1 MLEWFV
7 CGFENFINQMVK
19 LPRHATEQPTA
30 WPSPIF
36 FISFSNWFLCSAH
49 KYLSATLPRP
59 PTAPPVTAA
68 TWICL
73 HDHFYSN
80 LTILSKKQKVAHNQ
94 LNAEGLVSSAAQK
107 TIKEILGHREGKEN
121 TSPHPLEWRKGEE
134 KEKEFI
140 PG

>member
-1 MLEWFV
+1 MRKGKNEKMVVELNDFIFIKVINNLFYTFYQLLEWFV

-36 FISFSNWFLCSAH
+36 FISFSNWFLCLAH
-49 KYLSATLPRP
+49 KHLSATPPRP

-73 HDHFYSN
+73 HDHFYSILN
-80 LTILSKKQKVAHNQ
+80 L
-94 LNAEGLVSSAAQK
+94 
-107 TIKEILGHREGKEN
+107 
-121 TSPHPLEWRKGEE
+121 
-134 KEKEFI
+134 
-140 PG
+140 